1 MNPQIRTLVAIA
13 FVVAGSHAGDEALV
27 VGSRD
32 NCHWFLVRALS
43 VRFFTGGSVPLRI
56 FCSHI
61 LSCFLELIHCL
72 VRNSCLPAKTTWR
85 R

>member
-1 MNPQIRTLVAIA
+1 MVSNFSSFIFLQLTLTLFHI
-13 FVVAGSHAGDEALV
+13 H
-27 VGSRD
+27 R
-32 NCHWFLVRALS
+32 FLVRALS
-43 VRFFTGGSVPLRI
+43 VCFFTGGSMPLRI